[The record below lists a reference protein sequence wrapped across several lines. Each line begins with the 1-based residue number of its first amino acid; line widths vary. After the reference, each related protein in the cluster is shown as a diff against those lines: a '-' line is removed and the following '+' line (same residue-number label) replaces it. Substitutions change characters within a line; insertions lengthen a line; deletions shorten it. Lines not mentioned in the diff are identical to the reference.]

1 MPQLTIVENDSYC
14 ADSQAG
20 DPTVTFAMP
29 DRGLLTVREVADAMR
44 VSTMTVYRL
53 IKAGELRAIRVGKH
67 FRIKNGDLVAYLDS
81 RMVGVGEGDDRTVG
95 AGDDD
100 GDMVGREADGDMDVD
115 EPIELGEGGTR
126 AAAHAPR
133 TTGAS
138 ERGGSS
144 WPGG

>member
-1 MPQLTIVENDSYC
+1 VQGTAVGARERDREGSGSLGVLMPQLTIVENDRYC
-14 ADSQAG
+14 AVSQAG

-81 RMVGVGEGDDRTVG
+81 RMVGGDADIDLVGRPRADEPAELGDD
-95 AGDDD
+95 
-100 GDMVGREADGDMDVD
+100 
-115 EPIELGEGGTR
+115 
-126 AAAHAPR
+126 
-133 TTGAS
+133 AS